1 MHDLQSI
8 QASLTMTTEKL
19 ISMSF
24 ALDFAVVQV
33 DQMEIQLKAAEEKMK
48 TQGQQL
54 ESTQTTLSK
63 REFSSS
69 VVISLVVANAMALVK
84 NHMPDFDVEILWKEF
99 TFDDTE
105 REVLVDSAYDTAQ
118 HFVSLYDFS
127 MLPGS
132 DDIASL
138 GIL

>member
-84 NHMPDFDVEILWKEF
+84 NHMPDFDAEILWKEF
-99 TFDDTE
+99 TVDDTE

>member
-1 MHDLQSI
+1 V
-8 QASLTMTTEKL
+8 TTEKL

-84 NHMPDFDVEILWKEF
+84 NHMPDFDAEILWKEF
-99 TFDDTE
+99 TVDDIE

>member
-8 QASLTMTTEKL
+8 QASLTVTTEKL

-63 REFSSS
+63 WEFSSS

-84 NHMPDFDVEILWKEF
+84 NHMPDFDAEILWKEF
-99 TFDDTE
+99 TVDDIE

>member
-1 MHDLQSI
+1 
-8 QASLTMTTEKL
+8 MTTEKL

-84 NHMPDFDVEILWKEF
+84 NHMPDFDAEILWKEF
-99 TFDDTE
+99 TVDDTE

>member
-8 QASLTMTTEKL
+8 QASLTVTTEKL